1 LNLKLLNLGRILNLA
16 AAFAAVAAAAVV
28 VVVAASF
35 AVFAAAKP
43 YVGEAWAAAVVAGV
57 FALFAVIIAWVA
69 TRKVAPKTKPGK
81 AADASVVDRMIDLA
95 KERPLVALGA
105 GAAAT
110 AAAVTVLLRNPAVIT
125 AVISAFLA
133 GNATK
138 SGK

>member
-1 LNLKLLNLGRILNLA
+1 LNLKILNLRRILNLA
-16 AAFAAVAAAAVV
+16 AAFAAVAAAAAV

-35 AVFAAAKP
+35 AVYAVAKP
-43 YVGEAWAAAVVAGV
+43 YLGEAGAAAVVAGV
-57 FALFAVIIAWVA
+57 FALIAVLIAWLA
-69 TRKVAPKTKPGK
+69 TRKVKPKTKPGK
-81 AADASVVDRMIDLA
+81 VDDPSVIDRVIDMA

-105 GAAAT
+105 A

-125 AVISAFLA
+125 AVVSAFVA

>member
-1 LNLKLLNLGRILNLA
+1 MNLKLLNLGRFLNIA

-35 AVFAAAKP
+35 AVYAAAKP
-43 YVGEAWAAAVVAGV
+43 YVGEAWAAAIVAGV
-57 FALFAVIIAWVA
+57 FALVAVIIAWVA

-81 AADASVVDRMIDLA
+81 PADASVVDRMIDLA